1 MTFEAN
7 KCTTLN
13 YALVAVY
20 AVEIA
25 LQKQLKWLKLKAKDA
40 HNSSW
45 TNASSVTNVRKAA
58 PETQLKAQFST
69 S

>member
-1 MTFEAN
+1 MTSEVN

-13 YALVAVY
+13 YALVVVY

-25 LQKQLKWLKLKAKDA
+25 LQKQLKWLKLKAKGA

-45 TNASSVTNVRKAA
+45 TNAFSVTNVRKAA
-58 PETQLKAQFST
+58 PETR
-69 S
+69 

>member
-7 KCTTLN
+7 KCTTSN
-13 YALVAVY
+13 YASVAVY
-20 AVEIA
+20 AAEIA
-25 LQKQLKWLKLKAKDA
+25 QQKQLKWLKLKAKGA

-45 TNASSVTNVRKAA
+45 TNAFSVTNVLKAA
-58 PETQLKAQFST
+58 LETQLKAQFST